1 MPLVLNMPGL
11 HNKTT
16 PTTPT
21 QWAKGTTLIAGD
33 SMLHEID
40 ENRLSGAKRIQLKSG
55 FSKEPL

>member
-1 MPLVLNMPGL
+1 MPGL

-21 QWAKGTTLIAGD
+21 QRVKGTTLIAGD

-40 ENRLSGAKRIQLKSG
+40 ENRLSGAKRIQLKSE